1 MENGFREGGFASR
14 SLIRGWSNES
24 KMGIWYSEYD
34 GLSFL
39 FLFFFFPPSPHR
51 TCTPTIFPIVREILS
66 LSVSFVFKAN
76 KYLRQRL
83 RNRETSSIKRN
94 RISLL
99 ACPVKL
105 SFTLWRSKIL
115 VQKTFVVKF

>member
-39 FLFFFFPPSPHR
+39 FLFFFSSLPSSHMHANYLPDR
-51 TCTPTIFPIVREILS
+51 SRDPLS